1 MARVY
6 LSVGSNLGDRLQSL
20 RVAIEQLRALQ
31 EVAFV
36 AASPLYQTEPW
47 EQVPGQ
53 PPDPQHWYFN
63 CVVVIETSL
72 APATLL
78 EQLQSIEGALG
89 RVRGPG
95 THEDRRYEPRPL
107 DIDILLY
114 GDQVISASEDLH
126 VPHLLM
132 HERAFVLRPLA
143 DLAPD
148 LEHPILYQ
156 TIAQLLASLEDAHQ
170 VRRLDQPARWFD
182 S

>member
-6 LSVGSNLGDRLQSL
+6 LSVGSNLGDRLRCL
-20 RVAIEQLRALQ
+20 RDAIERLRALN

-36 AASPLYQTEPW
+36 TASPLYQTEPW
-47 EQVPGQ
+47 EQAPGE
-53 PPDPQHWYFN
+53 PPDPEHWYFN
-63 CVVVIETSL
+63 CVVVIETTL
-72 APATLL
+72 APGTLL
-78 EQLQSIEGALG
+78 EQLQAIEGALG

-95 THEDRRYEPRPL
+95 THEDRRYEPRSL

-114 GDQVISASEDLH
+114 GDQVISAPEELH

-156 TIAQLLASLEDAHQ
+156 TIAELLATLEDDHQ
-170 VRRLDQPARWFD
+170 VRRLDQPVRWFD
-182 S
+182 A